1 MSFEIKKAELAKNG
15 YAILEHF
22 YNNKEVTA
30 LINCINHSINNDN
43 RRFTKT
49 KDVIAI
55 RQLINDIPELKKILF
70 NNPIK
75 ILLSTLFKTN
85 YFLTKAI
92 YFDKPKESNWFV
104 AFHQDLSISVDKK
117 VTLKNYKNW
126 TYKKE
131 QYGVQPPIA
140 ILEDTVTLRIHLD
153 DTNQYNGAL
162 KVIPKSHLNGILRN
176 ESKDW
181 NTSNQY
187 VCEVN
192 KGGLMIMK
200 PLTIHASNKT
210 TNFKQRRVIHLEFN
224 TKQLEPSLNWLEYSK
239 I

>member
-30 LINCINHSINNDN
+30 LINCINHAINNDN

-162 KVIPKSHLNGILRN
+162 KVIPKSHLKYPSEQIHILN
-176 ESKDW
+176 Y
-181 NTSNQY
+181 T
-187 VCEVN
+187 VV
-192 KGGLMIMK
+192 
-200 PLTIHASNKT
+200 
-210 TNFKQRRVIHLEFN
+210 F
-224 TKQLEPSLNWLEYSK
+224 
-239 I
+239 